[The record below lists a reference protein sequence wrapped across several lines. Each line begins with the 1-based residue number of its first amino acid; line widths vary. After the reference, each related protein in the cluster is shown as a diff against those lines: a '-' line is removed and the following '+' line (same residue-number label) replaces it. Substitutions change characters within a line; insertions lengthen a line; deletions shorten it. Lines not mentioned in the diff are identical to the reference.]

1 MNSPAESKQLLSL
14 AVCAMLIARSLALPA
29 LAQPV
34 PPPPVTRLSLVV
46 LEGEGGLIGLGM
58 KTTRDP
64 LIQVVDQDGRGVAGA
79 AVVFTLPLN
88 GASGE
93 FGDGSKT
100 LTIVTDDQGR
110 AAARGFRA
118 NRIAGK
124 YSIYVNASYRGRSA
138 RALITQFN
146 METPGSARPG
156 KGGGGSGKIVAILA
170 VVGAAAAAGAVV
182 ALRKNDKGGSAA
194 ASATP
199 SIITITADPGT
210 VGPPR

>member
-1 MNSPAESKQLLSL
+1 MNSPAESRQLLSL

-29 LAQPV
+29 LAQPA
-34 PPPPVTRLSLVV
+34 PPPVTRLSLVV

-58 KTTRDP
+58 KAARDP
-64 LIQVVDQDGRGVAGA
+64 LVQVADQNGRGVVGA
-79 AVVFTLPLN
+79 VVVFTLPLN

-110 AAARGFRA
+110 AAARGLRA
-118 NRIAGK
+118 NRMAGK
-124 YSIYVNASYRGRSA
+124 YSIYVNASYRGQSA
-138 RALITQFN
+138 RALIAQFN
-146 METPGSARPG
+146 METPGSARAS
-156 KGGGGSGKIVAILA
+156 KGGGGGKIVAILA

-182 ALRKNDKGGSAA
+182 ALRKNDKGGSATT
-194 ASATP
+194 STTP
-199 SIITITADPGT
+199 GVITITADPGT